1 MRLALVFLSG
11 LLLLG
16 CSSER
21 TSIVASQWNVIN
33 YWAIWCKPCRE
44 EIPELNQLNQ
54 IENVVVL
61 GVNFDGKVGEALVSD
76 ADELGITFDI
86 IDDPAP
92 SLNIARPSVLPTTVV
107 LSPEGKLV
115 ATLVG
120 PQTAESIMAHIGRD
134 KRTKIETKKRRLKS
148 RRIKGA
154 TQIGR

>member
-21 TSIVASQWNVIN
+21 TSIVANQWNVIN

-86 IDDPAP
+86 IDDPAS

-120 PQTAESIMAHIGRD
+120 PQTAESIMAHIDRD
-134 KRTKIETKKRRLKS
+134 KRPK
-148 RRIKGA
+148 
-154 TQIGR
+154 

>member
-11 LLLLG
+11 LVLLG

-61 GVNFDGKVGEALVSD
+61 GVNFDGKVGKALVSD

-86 IDDPAP
+86 IDDPAS

-107 LSPEGKLV
+107 LSPEGTLV

-120 PQTAESIMAHIGRD
+120 PQTSESIMAYIDRD
-134 KRTKIETKKRRLKS
+134 KRPK
-148 RRIKGA
+148 
-154 TQIGR
+154 

>member
-1 MRLALVFLSG
+1 MRLGLVFLSG
-11 LLLLG
+11 LVLLG

-86 IDDPAP
+86 IDDPAS

-107 LSPEGKLV
+107 LSPEGTLV

-120 PQTAESIMAHIGRD
+120 PQTSESIMAYIDRD
-134 KRTKIETKKRRLKS
+134 KRPK
-148 RRIKGA
+148 
-154 TQIGR
+154 

>member
-11 LLLLG
+11 LVLLG

-21 TSIVASQWNVIN
+21 TSIVANQWNVIN

-86 IDDPAP
+86 IDDPAS
-92 SLNIARPSVLPTTVV
+92 SLNIARPSVLPTTVI
-107 LSPEGKLV
+107 LSPEGTLV

-120 PQTAESIMAHIGRD
+120 PQTAESIMAYIDRD
-134 KRTKIETKKRRLKS
+134 KRPK
-148 RRIKGA
+148 
-154 TQIGR
+154 

>member
-1 MRLALVFLSG
+1 MRLAPVFLSG
-11 LLLLG
+11 LVLLG

-61 GVNFDGKVGEALVSD
+61 GVNFDGKVGKALVSD

-86 IDDPAP
+86 IDDPAS

-107 LSPEGKLV
+107 LSPEGTLV

-120 PQTAESIMAHIGRD
+120 PQTAESIMAHIDRD
-134 KRTKIETKKRRLKS
+134 KGPK
-148 RRIKGA
+148 
-154 TQIGR
+154 

>member
-1 MRLALVFLSG
+1 MRLTLVFLSG
-11 LLLLG
+11 LVLLG
-16 CSSER
+16 CSSEP
-21 TSIVASQWNVIN
+21 TGFVPNHWNVIN

-76 ADELGITFDI
+76 ADDLGIAFDI

-92 SLNIARPSVLPTTVV
+92 NLNISRPSVLPTTLL
-107 LSPEGKLV
+107 LSPEGTLV

-120 PQTAESIMAHIGRD
+120 PQTAESIMAYIDPD
-134 KRTKIETKKRRLKS
+134 KRSK
-148 RRIKGA
+148 
-154 TQIGR
+154 

>member
-21 TSIVASQWNVIN
+21 TSIVPSQWKVIN

-54 IENVVVL
+54 IENVIVL

-76 ADELGITFDI
+76 ADELGIAFDI
-86 IDDPAP
+86 IDDPAS
-92 SLNIARPSVLPTTVV
+92 SLSISYPSVLPTTLVF
-107 LSPEGKLV
+107 SPEGTLV

-120 PQTAESIMAHIGRD
+120 PQTSESIMAHIDRD
-134 KRTKIETKKRRLKS
+134 KEPK
-148 RRIKGA
+148 
-154 TQIGR
+154 